1 MAKAVSR
8 SSTGAGYQDIK
19 SPEAL
24 ETDALQVNTT
34 MVAPSGT
41 SFPVSPIAGEW
52 FWRSDTK
59 ILYRRD
65 STNTVWEAVVAGS
78 ISGVKS
84 GLVLKASFAGTPKKA
99 SVAFATA
106 YPDTNYS
113 VNHIININGANNASY
128 IATIENKTAAGFD
141 ISMHT
146 GNVSDLIDVE
156 WTTRVVGE

>member
-1 MAKAVSR
+1 MAKALSR
-8 SSTGAGYQDIK
+8 DSIGAGYQDIK
-19 SPEAL
+19 SPETL
-24 ETDALQVNTT
+24 ETDLLTVNTT
-34 MVAPSGT
+34 MVPPAGVA
-41 SFPVSPIAGEW
+41 FPGSPVAGEW

-59 ILYRRD
+59 ILYRRND
-65 STNTVWEAVVAGS
+65 LNNAWEAVVAGA

-84 GLVLKASFAGTPKKA
+84 GLVLKASFAGSPKTA

-113 VNHIININGANNASY
+113 INHVIHINGANNASY

-146 GNVSDLIDVE
+146 GNVNDLIDVE
-156 WTTRVVGE
+156 WTTKVVGE